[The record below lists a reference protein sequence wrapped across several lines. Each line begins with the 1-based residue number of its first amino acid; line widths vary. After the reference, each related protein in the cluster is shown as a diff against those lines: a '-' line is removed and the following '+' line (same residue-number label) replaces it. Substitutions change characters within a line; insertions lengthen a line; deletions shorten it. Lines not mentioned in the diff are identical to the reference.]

1 MLPRGVEIV
10 LGQPKI
16 YQIHLIRVRVAYADI
31 LELQV
36 VVDVVQLV
44 ELPQSLDLDTRM
56 K

>member
-1 MLPRGVEIV
+1 MLPRGVKIV

-16 YQIHLIRVRVAYADI
+16 YQIHLIRVGVAYADI
-31 LELQV
+31 FKLEV

-44 ELPQSLDLDTRM
+44 ELPQSLDLDIRM